1 MIKLKGQTKLVIA
14 ITLYLYLVS
23 IPITGALF
31 WSGWKTKNTLKPEKV
46 YDGIVVLTGGV
57 DYNLYINERVNRKSL
72 YDPEQYFRF
81 NRHAERIYAGI
92 EFVKSGQAKLF
103 LYGKWIP
110 QIFIQDRYESFNTSD
125 LVKKFALQH
134 GVLDEKFM
142 IYGQGVER
150 TLDEAIQLKSFAEK
164 NSIQDILLV
173 TSESHMRRAAAL
185 FRNQGLSPD
194 IYSVLRTPSFVVA
207 LQKLNNYVP
216 SPYGL
221 KSTMGCIYELVGYLG
236 YFIMGDI

>member
-1 MIKLKGQTKLVIA
+1 MIKLKGQRKLVIA

-31 WSGWKTKNTLKPEKV
+31 WSGWKTENTFKPEKV
-46 YDGIVVLTGGV
+46 YNGVVVLTGGV
-57 DYNLYINERVNRKSL
+57 EYNWYIDERVYRKLLFES
-72 YDPEQYFRF
+72 EQYFRF
-81 NRHAERIYAGI
+81 TRHAERMYAGI

-110 QIFIQDRYESFNTSD
+110 QIFIQDRYESFNTSE

-134 GVLDEKFM
+134 GIPDEKFI

-150 TLDEAIQLKSFAEK
+150 TLDEAMQLKSVAEN
-164 NSIQDILLV
+164 NSIKDILLV

-194 IYSVLRTPSFVVA
+194 LYSVLRTPSFVVA
-207 LQKLNNYVP
+207 LTKLKNYVP

-221 KSTMGCIYELVGYLG
+221 KSTMGCLYELVGYLG
-236 YFIMGDI
+236 YFIMGDL

>member
-92 EFVKSGQAKLF
+92 EFVISGQAKLF
-103 LYGKWIP
+103 LYGKWVPRIL
-110 QIFIQDRYESFNTSD
+110 IQDRYESFNTSE
-125 LVKKFALQH
+125 LVKKFALQN
-134 GVLDEKFM
+134 GVPEEKFV
-142 IYGQGVER
+142 IYGQGVNR
-150 TLDEAIQLKSFAEK
+150 TLDEAKQLKSFAEE
-164 NSIQDILLV
+164 NSIHDLLLV

-185 FRNQGLSPD
+185 FRNQGLFPD
-194 IYSVLRTPSFVVA
+194 LYSVLRTPSIQA
-207 LQKLNNYVP
+207 TLTKLKNYVP
-216 SPYGL
+216 SPKGL
-221 KSTMGCIYELVGYLG
+221 KSTMGCLYELVGYLG
-236 YFIMGDI
+236 YFIMGDV

>member
-1 MIKLKGQTKLVIA
+1 MIKLKGQRKLVIA

-31 WSGWKTKNTLKPEKV
+31 WSIWETENTFKPEKV
-46 YDGIVVLTGGV
+46 YDGVVVLTGGV
-57 DYNLYINERVNRKSL
+57 DYNWYIGERVYRNL
-72 YDPEQYFRF
+72 LFEPEQYFHF
-81 NRHAERIYAGI
+81 NRHSERIYSGI
-92 EFVKSGQAKLF
+92 EFVKSGRAKIF
-103 LYGKWIP
+103 LYGSWIP
-110 QIFIQDRYESFNTSD
+110 QIFIQNRYESFNTSE

-134 GVLDEKFM
+134 GVPEEKFI
-142 IYGQGVER
+142 IYGQGAER
-150 TLDEAIQLKSFAEK
+150 TLDEAMQLKSFAEK

-194 IYSVLRTPSFVVA
+194 LYSVLRTPSFLVA
-207 LQKLNNYVP
+207 LTKLKNYVP

-221 KSTMGCIYELVGYLG
+221 KSTMGCLYELVGYLG
-236 YFIMGDI
+236 YFIMGDL

>member
-31 WSGWKTKNTLKPEKV
+31 WSGWKTENTLKPEKV
-46 YDGIVVLTGGV
+46 YDGVVVLTGGV

-103 LYGKWIP
+103 LYGKWVPRIL
-110 QIFIQDRYESFNTSD
+110 IQDRYESFNTSE
-125 LVKKFALQH
+125 LVKKFALQN
-134 GVLDEKFM
+134 GVPEKKFV
-142 IYGQGVER
+142 IYGQGVNR
-150 TLDEAIQLKSFAEK
+150 TLDEAMQLKSFTEE
-164 NSIQDILLV
+164 NSIHDLLLV

-185 FRNQGLSPD
+185 FRNQGLFPD
-194 IYSVLRTPSFVVA
+194 LYSVLRTPSIQA
-207 LQKLNNYVP
+207 TLTKLKNYVP
-216 SPYGL
+216 SPKGL
-221 KSTMGCIYELVGYLG
+221 KSTMGCLYELVGYLG
-236 YFIMGDI
+236 YFIMGDV